1 MNDQEIK
8 RIPYIDFNSLT
19 KLNIAEDEV
28 SYRMLHYAIYN
39 NDKNV
44 FKYLL
49 NKKKNI
55 DFESM
60 EAKNLLDR
68 IIRERKNHVFPV
80 IEKKMNLSDKFDLL
94 ISSFCEGLKKE
105 NKNDLNFFKMIEKH
119 SKNIE
124 SVLSEKGKHNVW
136 HRLCVYQ
143 QKDVMFYL
151 YENKK
156 INLNISDLISVI
168 RNDNIEFFEEVIKN
182 MSTQFLQTGNR
193 YSMNAG
199 QNVLHVIC
207 KKIEEDFTNGKELNP
222 LHERFFELIINKDVD
237 LNIEDNSGK
246 NFYSYRLPKNLLG
259 RVQAKL
265 EKEKISQLLNNKIP
279 DEMIKRRL

>member
-1 MNDQEIK
+1 MNKEEIN
-8 RIPYIDFNSLT
+8 RIPYIDFNSLR
-19 KLNIAEDEV
+19 KLNIAENEV
-28 SYRMLHYAIYN
+28 NYTMIHYAIYN

-44 FKYLL
+44 FEYLL

-55 DFESM
+55 DFESK
-60 EAKNLLDR
+60 EAKNLLER
-68 IIRERKNHVFPV
+68 IIKERKNHVFPV
-80 IEKKMNLSDKFDLL
+80 IENKMNLSDKFDLL
-94 ISSFCEGLKKE
+94 ISSFCSGLKKE
-105 NKNDLNFFKMIEKH
+105 NNNDLNLFKKIEKY
-119 SKNIE
+119 SANIE

-168 RNDNIEFFEEVIKN
+168 NNENIEFFEKIIEN

-207 KKIEEDFTNGKELNP
+207 KKIEEDFTKGKALNP
-222 LHERFFELIINKDVD
+222 IHESFFELIIHKDVD

-246 NFYSYRLPKNLLG
+246 NFYSYRLPQNLLE
-259 RVQAKL
+259 RTQAKL
-265 EKEKISQLLNNKIP
+265 EKEKISHALNNKMA
-279 DEMIKRRL
+279 DEIIKRRL